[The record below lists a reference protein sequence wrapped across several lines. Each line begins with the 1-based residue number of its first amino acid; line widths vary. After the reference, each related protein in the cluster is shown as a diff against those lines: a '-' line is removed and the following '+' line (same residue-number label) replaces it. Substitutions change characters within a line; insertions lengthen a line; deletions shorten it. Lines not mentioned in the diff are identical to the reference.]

1 MITLDK
7 VEVDNAVVA
16 MCAAAQLPL
25 SALEDPR
32 YKDQVTAFVLA
43 LNKNHE
49 REQTYDGLW
58 REYGLTDCANN
69 AKSKALRLA
78 HHGTTIGH
86 VDGPHGDAMR
96 QLHEDAEDDALD
108 LINYGAFCARLIH
121 ESATVGP
128 EDARDEEHPD
138 DHK

>member
-43 LNKNHE
+43 LNKNYE

-58 REYGLTDCANN
+58 RQYGLTDCANN
-69 AKSKALRLA
+69 AKSKSVRLA

-86 VDGPHGDAMR
+86 IDGPHGEALQR
-96 QLHEDAEDDALD
+96 LHDDAEDDALD

-121 ESATVGP
+121 ESLGS
-128 EDARDEEHPD
+128 
-138 DHK
+138 